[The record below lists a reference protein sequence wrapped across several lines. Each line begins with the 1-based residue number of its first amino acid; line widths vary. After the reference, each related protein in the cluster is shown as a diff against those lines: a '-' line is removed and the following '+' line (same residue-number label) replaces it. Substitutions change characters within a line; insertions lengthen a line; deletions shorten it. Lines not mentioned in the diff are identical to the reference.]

1 MFQLFKK
8 GGRYEEQNIFKLIS
22 EKVDSECK
30 NISSNSHQICVC
42 HRDTKHNIVKY
53 CSLKSV
59 FEWEILVYLYII
71 DNRIALQTSIVAD
84 KIIYD
89 TSDKV
94 SLYTF
99 LNKYNPNIKLL
110 LNELF
115 GFVCKFRTFNFLH
128 GNLHIHNIF
137 VNPQMFIRRGKFYII
152 DFGNSFI
159 LDKKINTFP
168 NYNRSSFIGESDKKI
183 SSMFFEFWDF
193 FTLFISLKIFFK
205 NNLDTIVYLET
216 LIKNYIPMDILLR
229 FSKEYQDYGLDN
241 ILSFYLDDPCI
252 ITMNT

>member
-8 GGRYEEQNIFKLIS
+8 GDRYEEENIFKSIS

-30 NISSNSHQICVC
+30 NISSNSYQICVC
-42 HRDTKHNIVKY
+42 DRDTKRNIVKY
-53 CSLKSV
+53 CSLQNV
-59 FEWEILVYLYII
+59 FEWEVLVYLYII

-137 VNPQMFIRRGKFYII
+137 VNPKMFIRRGKFYII

-183 SSMFFEFWDF
+183 SSIFFEFWDF
-193 FTLFISLKIFFK
+193 FTLFVSLKIYFK
-205 NNLDTIVYLET
+205 NNLDTVVYLET
-216 LIKNYIPMDILLR
+216 LITNYIPIDILLR
-229 FSKEYQDYGLDN
+229 FSKEYQDYCFDN
-241 ILSFYLDDPCI
+241 ILTFYLDEPCI
-252 ITMNT
+252 INVI

>member
-1 MFQLFKK
+1 MFGLFKK
-8 GGRYEEQNIFKLIS
+8 KDREKEQNIFKLIS
-22 EKVDSECK
+22 EKVDYECK
-30 NISSNSHQICVC
+30 NISSNSYQMCVC
-42 HRDTKHNIVKY
+42 NRDTKHNIVKY

-59 FEWEILVYLYII
+59 FEWETLVYLYII
-71 DNRIALQTSIVAD
+71 DAKIALQTSIVTD
-84 KIIYD
+84 NIIYD

-99 LNKYNPNIKLL
+99 LNKYKPNIKLL

-137 VNPQMFIRRGKFYII
+137 VNPEMFFRRGKFYII

-159 LDKKINTFP
+159 LDKKVNTIP
-168 NYNRSSFIGESDKKI
+168 NYNRSSFIGESEKKI

-193 FTLFISLKIFFK
+193 FTLFISLKLYFK
-205 NNLDTIVYLET
+205 NNLDIVVYLET
-216 LIKNYIPMDILLR
+216 LIINYIPRDILLR
-229 FSKEYQDYGLDN
+229 FIKEYQDYGFDN
-241 ILSFYLDDPCI
+241 ILTFYLDNPNI
-252 ITMNT
+252 IQI